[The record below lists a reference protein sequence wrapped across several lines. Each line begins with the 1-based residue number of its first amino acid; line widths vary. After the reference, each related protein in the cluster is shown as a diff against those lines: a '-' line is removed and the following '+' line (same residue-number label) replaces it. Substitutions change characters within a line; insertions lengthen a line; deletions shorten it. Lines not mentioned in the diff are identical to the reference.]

1 MGALDLNGL
10 TVVRAAQAIRTREV
24 SPLELTEAYLDRIAR
39 LNPQVNAY
47 VTVTAERARAD
58 ARRATDELDAG
69 KGRGPLHGVP
79 VALKDLYETAG
90 IRTTGGAKIHADYV
104 PAADCTVARRL
115 RDAGT
120 ILLGKLNT
128 HEYAYGVTTTNPH
141 FGATRNPWNLEHI
154 PAGSSGGSGAAIAA
168 GLATA
173 TTGTDTGG
181 SIRMPASVCGVVG
194 LKPTYGRVSKAGVIP
209 LSYLFDHAGPITRTV
224 EDAAVMLNVLAGY
237 DPADATS
244 VRTPVDDYTA
254 DIDGGVRGLR
264 IGVPRAFF
272 FTQLDDEV
280 AAAVERALEE
290 LRRLGAEVRD
300 VEIDGVE
307 PGVGATFGLVLAEA
321 QEIHAQSLRTRP
333 DDFGADVRAILTTP
347 APDSQ
352 TLMLALRA
360 RDALTVSTRCAL
372 ESVDLLVTPTTP
384 IPAARIGEEIVR
396 YGGVEESILLAMIR
410 CTAPFNA
417 TGLPALSL
425 PCGFTRAGLPIGLQ
439 LVGRSFDE
447 RTVLRAGHAYERA
460 TEWHART
467 PPLAG

>member
-1 MGALDLNGL
+1 MSDLDLNGL
-10 TVVRAAQAIRTREV
+10 TIGRAAEALRTRQL
-24 SPLELTEAYLDRIAR
+24 SPLELTDAYLARIAE
-39 LNPQVNAY
+39 LNPRVNAY
-47 VTVTAERARAD
+47 ITVTVERARAD
-58 ARRATDELDAG
+58 ARRATEELVAG
-69 KGRGPLHGVP
+69 KARGPLHGIP

-90 IRTTGGAKIHADYV
+90 IRTTAGAKIHADHV
-104 PAADCTVARRL
+104 PAEDCTVARRL

-194 LKPTYGRVSKAGVIP
+194 LKPTYGRVSTAGVLP

-224 EDAAVMLNVLAGY
+224 EDAALMLNVMAGY
-237 DPADATS
+237 DPQDPSS
-244 VRTPVDDYTA
+244 VRTAVDDYTA
-254 DIDGGVRGLR
+254 GLAAGIRGLR
-264 IGVPRAFF
+264 IGVPRQYF

-280 AAAVERALEE
+280 AAAVERALDD
-290 LRRLGAEVRD
+290 LRALGVEVRD
-300 VEIDGVE
+300 VDIAGVE
-307 PGVGATFGLVLAEA
+307 SGVGATFGLVLAEA
-321 QEIHAQSLRTRP
+321 QHIHADALRTRP
-333 DDFGADVRAILTTP
+333 DDFGADVRAILASPTP
-347 APDSQ
+347 DPE
-352 TLMLALRA
+352 TLMTALRA
-360 RDALTVSTRCAL
+360 RDMLSASMRSAL
-372 ESVDLLVTPTTP
+372 EAVDLLVTPTTP
-384 IPAARIGEEIVR
+384 IVAARIGEETVR
-396 YGGVEESILLAMIR
+396 YGGVEESILFAMIR

-439 LVGRSFDE
+439 IVGRPFDE
-447 RTVLRAGHAYERA
+447 STVLRAGHEYEQA
-460 TEWHART
+460 TNWHHRV
-467 PPLAG
+467 AGC